1 MPNTLLIAAAG
12 LACLVFNGFAPN
24 RICAQ
29 ESPGITSQPTERN
42 LSQEEQKELNQQD
55 QDKPKTKEKIRETYV
70 PLSDKELKKKL
81 TRLQYDV
88 TQNEATERPW
98 TNKYDK
104 HFKEGIYVC
113 IISGEPLFS
122 SLDKYD
128 SGCGWPA
135 FTKPINANEF
145 TTRTDYKMGYP
156 RREVRAKTADSHLGH
171 VFNDG
176 PREQGGLRFCIN
188 SASLR
193 FIPKE
198 KLASEGY
205 GEYLSLFEK
214 KNEKKTRKKTATK
227 PQNNSGKNWAE
238 KLRALTLG
246 F

>member
-1 MPNTLLIAAAG
+1 MPNNLFIAAAG
-12 LACLVFNGFAPN
+12 LACLVSACIAPN

-29 ESPGITSQPTERN
+29 ESPKISSQSTERD
-42 LSQEEQKELNQQD
+42 SSREVREELNQQD
-55 QDKPKTKEKIRETYV
+55 QGKPKTKEKIRETFV
-70 PLSDKELKKKL
+70 PLSDKELRKKL
-81 TRLQYDV
+81 TRLQYEV
-88 TQNEATERPW
+88 TQNEATERAW

-135 FTKPINANEF
+135 FTRPINGNEF

-156 RREVRAKTADSHLGH
+156 RKEVRAKTADSHLGH

-176 PREQGGLRFCIN
+176 PRDKGGLRFCIN

-205 GEYLSLFEK
+205 GEYSSLFEN
-214 KNEKKTRKKTATK
+214 KNENKEEKQTGIKKQKNATK
-227 PQNNSGKNWAE
+227 K
-238 KLRALTLG
+238 
-246 F
+246 

>member
-1 MPNTLLIAAAG
+1 MNKLYLLTAVLVVGAGMTWYNLDQNLASQSDSTLHPLNEPNPVSNL
-12 LACLVFNGFAPN
+12 
-24 RICAQ
+24 
-29 ESPGITSQPTERN
+29 EEPT
-42 LSQEEQKELNQQD
+42 KPQD
-55 QDKPKTKEKIRETYV
+55 EDKSATEPKKRKPYV

-135 FTKPINANEF
+135 FTKPINQDEF
-145 TTRTDYKMGYP
+145 TTRTDYHLGYA
-156 RREVRAKTADSHLGH
+156 RTEVRAKTADSHLGH
-171 VFNDG
+171 VFPDG
-176 PREQGGLRFCIN
+176 PKDRGGLRFCIN

-193 FIPKE
+193 FIPKD
-198 KLASEGY
+198 KLAEEGY
-205 GEYLSLFEK
+205 GEYLELFEK
-214 KNEKKTRKKTATK
+214 KPGKKDGKTKGGKPANQPPKGADKKDN
-227 PQNNSGKNWAE
+227 PD
-238 KLRALTLG
+238 RD
-246 F
+246 

>member
-1 MPNTLLIAAAG
+1 MRKILLNAAAG
-12 LACLVFNGFAPN
+12 LACAIFVCYDLDQNWAQEVTPTLTKSSEPN
-24 RICAQ
+24 RG
-29 ESPGITSQPTERN
+29 SGTP
-42 LSQEEQKELNQQD
+42 QKLNQKSQG
-55 QDKPKTKEKIRETYV
+55 QSKTPKKTRETYV

-81 TRLQYDV
+81 TKLQYDV

-98 TNKYDK
+98 TNKFDK

-135 FTKPINANEF
+135 FTKPIDANEF
-145 TTRTDYKMGYP
+145 TTRTDYNLGYP
-156 RREVRAKTADSHLGH
+156 RKEVRAKTADSHLGH

-176 PREQGGLRFCIN
+176 PKDKGGLRFCIN

-198 KLASEGY
+198 KLAAEGY
-205 GEYLSLFEK
+205 GEYLGLFIEK
-214 KNEKKTRKKTATK
+214 KKKKRE
-227 PQNNSGKNWAE
+227 PQKNVI
-238 KLRALTLG
+238 KN
-246 F
+246 

>member
-1 MPNTLLIAAAG
+1 MRKIFLTAAAG
-12 LACLVFNGFAPN
+12 LAFLALDCCELNQIG
-24 RICAQ
+24 AQ
-29 ESPGITSQPTERN
+29 ESARISSKPSDR
-42 LSQEEQKELNQQD
+42 LSHTHQRMNQQD
-55 QDKPKTKEKIRETYV
+55 QDKQKSKKKSRETYV
-70 PLSDKELKKKL
+70 PLSAKELKKKL
-81 TRLQYDV
+81 TKLQYDV

-135 FTKPINANEF
+135 FTKPIDSDEF
-145 TTRTDYKMGYP
+145 TTRTDYNLGYP

-176 PREQGGLRFCIN
+176 PIDKGGLRFCIN
-188 SASLR
+188 SASLK

-198 KLASEGY
+198 KLAAEGY
-205 GEYLSLFEK
+205 GEYLELFKKKNDKKEK
-214 KNEKKTRKKTATK
+214 KETTTDPQEKEKK
-227 PQNNSGKNWAE
+227 
-238 KLRALTLG
+238 
-246 F
+246 

>member
-1 MPNTLLIAAAG
+1 MRKIFLTVAAASAF
-12 LACLVFNGFAPN
+12 LALNCYELNQN
-24 RICAQ
+24 WAQ
-29 ESPGITSQPTERN
+29 ESARISSQPIELDR
-42 LSQEEQKELNQQD
+42 LSDAHQRMDQQD
-55 QDKPKTKEKIRETYV
+55 KQKSKENTRQAYV
-70 PLSDKELKKKL
+70 PLSAKELKKKL
-81 TRLQYDV
+81 TKLQYDV

-135 FTKPINANEF
+135 FTKPIDSDEF
-145 TTRTDYKMGYP
+145 TTRTDYNLGYP

-176 PREQGGLRFCIN
+176 PKDKGGLRFCIN
-188 SASLR
+188 SASMK

-198 KLASEGY
+198 KLAAEGY
-205 GEYLSLFEK
+205 GEYLELFIK
-214 KNEKKTRKKTATK
+214 KNDTKKKKRAPTEPQKNEGTK
-227 PQNNSGKNWAE
+227 K
-238 KLRALTLG
+238 
-246 F
+246 